1 MDRLTILIAIKNF
14 SDNIIEVNESFVI
27 GVCLFTIINLV

>member
-14 SDNIIEVNESFVI
+14 SDNIIVVNENFVI
-27 GVCLFTIINLV
+27 DVVYLLL